1 MTIVGATGTSTSSC
15 IIASAKL
22 IIGDWAGVHMVV
34 ITESLIAKDLI
45 IGRDF
50 LKKYNVTINH
60 GTDEI
65 SIDKASID
73 QKLSDLVCYV
83 TEAREV
89 LANCEQLLNV
99 IQI

>member
-22 IIGDWAGVHMVV
+22 MIGDWTGVHMVV
-34 ITESLIAKDLI
+34 ITESLIDKDLI

-65 SIDKASID
+65 LIDKASIN
-73 QKLSDLVCYV
+73 QKLSDSVCYV
-83 TEAREV
+83 KEEREF
-89 LANCEQLLNV
+89 LP
-99 IQI
+99 I